1 MIKIAFFD
9 IDGTLFSF
17 KTHGMP
23 QSTINALHALQRNG
37 VKVFVASGRERAL
50 IDRNVFSWFD
60 GFLTANGSECFT
72 ADGTTI
78 YSKGIPR
85 EDIARLVAFQATN
98 ETPFIYFYDDECFI
112 TGVNERVEQVAEMLN
127 IKDLPVKPASEALNH
142 DVMQAIGYFTEA
154 EASEWGIFT
163 RVAPSCKPLRWFP
176 LFADIVPK
184 DNDKA
189 SGIDHVLNYYG
200 LTTDE
205 AIAFGDGGNDI
216 DMLRHAGIGVAMGN
230 ARPEVKA
237 AANYVTT
244 SVDDD
249 GIANALRH
257 FSLI

>member
-23 QSTINALHALQRNG
+23 QSTIDALHALQRAG

-50 IDRNVFSWFD
+50 IDRSVFSWFD

-72 ADGTTI
+72 ADGTEI
-78 YSKGIPR
+78 YKKGIPNDDLQR
-85 EDIARLVAFQATN
+85 IVAFQETN
-98 ETPFIYFYDDECFI
+98 STPFIYFYEDECFI
-112 TGVNERVEQVAEMLN
+112 TGENDRVKQVAEMLN
-127 IKDLPVKPASEALNH
+127 IKEMPIKPASEALKH
-142 DVMQAIGYFTEA
+142 DIVQAIGYFTEKEA
-154 EASEWGIFT
+154 EEWGIFT
-163 RVAPSCKPLRWFP
+163 KIAPSCKPLRWFP
-176 LFADIVPK
+176 LFADIVAK

-189 SGIDHVLNYYG
+189 SGMDHILNYYG
-200 LTTDE
+200 LNIDE

-237 AANYVTT
+237 TADYVTT

>member
-23 QSTINALHALQRNG
+23 QSTIDSLHALQRNG

-50 IDRNVFSWFD
+50 IDRSVFSWFD

-72 ADGTTI
+72 ADGTVI
-78 YSKGIPR
+78 YKQGIPHD
-85 EDIARLVAFQATN
+85 DIARLVKFQDTN
-98 ETPFIYFYDDECFI
+98 DTPFIYFFDDECFI
-112 TGVNERVEQVAEMLN
+112 TGVNDRVVQVAEMLN
-127 IKDLPVKPASEALNH
+127 LKEMPQKPASVALNH
-142 DVMQAIGYFTEA
+142 DIMQAIGYFTEEEA
-154 EASEWGIFT
+154 EKWGIFT
-163 RVAPSCKPLRWFP
+163 DIVPSCKPLRWFP

-189 SGIDHVLNYYG
+189 SGIDHVLNHYG
-200 LTTDE
+200 LTIDQ

-230 ARPEVKA
+230 ARPEVKSA
-237 AANYVTT
+237 ADYVTT
-244 SVDDD
+244 TVDED